1 MGVLYWCEKKALS
14 TRKRRYNSLLLQV
27 LYQTWSNIVKHQTS
41 PSCLPEELWA
51 VWRVRVVP
59 HPLTGVGPR
68 PGAREGQQQA
78 GDRHQEDRH
87 PHQALVRWCG
97 VVEIFFVVFVI
108 FSSRLAAAAA
118 QDWLESGAVTCDGFS
133 RLRLRPASSQ
143 QPTLGER
150 ARTFV
155 SNVHRTL
162 F

>member
-14 TRKRRYNSLLLQV
+14 TRKRRYNSLSK
-27 LYQTWSNIVKHQTS
+27 YCTKHDQTLSNSQTL

-51 VWRVRVVP
+51 VWRVWVVP
-59 HPLTGVGPR
+59 HPLAAVGPH
-68 PGAREGQQQA
+68 PGAGQGEQQP

-87 PHQALVRWCG
+87 PHQARVRWWG
-97 VVEIFFVVFVI
+97 VVEIFLVVFVI

-118 QDWLESGAVTCDGFS
+118 QDWLESGTAVTCDGFS
-133 RLRLRPASSQ
+133 KVRLRPASCQ

-155 SNVHRTL
+155 SNVHRLL